1 MAANR
6 TTLVL
11 FLAVFL
17 MMVGV
22 GMIVAL
28 LPRHYSVI
36 SGAPHTVGALAAA
49 FALAYT
55 AVQFPAGRLA
65 DRYGITPFLVAGYL
79 VCALAGLGFYF
90 SRSGLAILA
99 GRFVQGLGEA
109 PVWSLAPAV
118 LALANPGREGR
129 VIGSYNA
136 VLHLG
141 LTIGPG
147 LGLLI
152 GRFLPQET
160 VFVVYAVL
168 CGAGGLLLAR
178 FPVKAA
184 GVGAIQRQPRN
195 FRALVPI
202 LRRPAVLATFLAAA
216 VYGAGYGTGVTLVP
230 IYLLEAKGATPG
242 GVGLYFTGF
251 YLALG
256 TALFLTGPAIDRW
269 GHRKFTATGMLVAG
283 AGMAGLTLAHGPTL
297 AGMAL
302 LGSFGLGILGT
313 GSLTSVNRAA
323 PEDLRGTFSGA
334 YYLAWGV
341 GMFGG
346 PLAIGG
352 LEAAAGAGMGLLT
365 WGLLMGVCG
374 VVLVRVGSGRGG
386 EAAETPAPE

>member
-1 MAANR
+1 MNAHR
-6 TTLVL
+6 TTLGL
-11 FLAVFL
+11 FVAVFL

-28 LPRHYSVI
+28 LPRHYATL

-79 VCALAGLGFYF
+79 ICALAGLGFYV

-99 GRFVQGLGEA
+99 GRFVQGVGEA

-118 LALANPGREGR
+118 LALSNPGREGR
-129 VIGSYNA
+129 VIGAYNA

-152 GRFLPQET
+152 GRVLPEES
-160 VFVVYAVL
+160 VFVVYAAL
-168 CGAGGLLLAR
+168 CAAGGLLLAR
-178 FPVKAA
+178 YPVKAA
-184 GVGAIQRQPRN
+184 GAGVIQRQPRK
-195 FRALVPI
+195 FRALLPI
-202 LRRPAVLATFLAAA
+202 LRRPEVLATFLAAA
-216 VYGAGYGTGVTLVP
+216 VYGAGYGTSLTLVP
-230 IYLLEAKGATPG
+230 IHLQAVKGAG
-242 GVGLYFTGF
+242 QAGIGLYFTGF

-269 GHRKFTATGMLVAG
+269 GHRRFTAGGMVL
-283 AGMAGLTLAHGPTL
+283 AGLGTAGLAWAQGPTL
-297 AGMAL
+297 AAMAL
-302 LGSFGLGILGT
+302 LGSFGLGVLGT

-323 PEDLRGTFSGA
+323 PDDLRGTFSGA

-352 LEAAAGAGMGLLT
+352 VEAAAGAGTGLIG
-365 WGLLMGVCG
+365 WGLLMAAYGL
-374 VVLVRVGSGRGG
+374 VLVCVGSGR
-386 EAAETPAPE
+386 EAPAERPASE